1 MDNAIE
7 IKNLTKKYK
16 DFSLEVDIKSPTD
29 KRSSAWVGYD
39 GEKGKTWLNK
49 LGGTMLSTQGDRVVK
64 MVGSFDAYNHNK
76 FRPSIKTP
84 NIWDYWMEN
93 VENWGTALYKLK
105 IEVCDGTIKYFYK
118 VKKSGKWS
126 PWLNAWLEDAF
137 TYDKWYDGGYIFLAS
152 NHAGT
157 QFKNFKLTEY
167 KESEEFRE
175 LKKYESKYAKD
186 IYKAEPVPPITKD

>member
-1 MDNAIE
+1 
-7 IKNLTKKYK
+7 
-16 DFSLEVDIKSPTD
+16 
-29 KRSSAWVGYD
+29 
-39 GEKGKTWLNK
+39 
-49 LGGTMLSTQGDRVVK
+49 

-93 VENWGTALYKLK
+93 VENWGTDWYKLK

-175 LKKYESKYAKD
+175 LKKFESYYAED
-186 IYKAEPVPPITKD
+186 IYNAEPVPAFTKDYWTENQDGIITRKTKDVGTENDGNPYPNIL